1 MRQSVRIILL
11 IEIIVRIILLYFR
24 LKEFQKR
31 SGGIFIIMS
40 KRQSSKYFNAIT
52 AMAVAASA
60 VVVVAPTVSEAS
72 SFSDV
77 KPTHQFYDA
86 IKSLSERGIINGF
99 QDGTFKP
106 GQNLTRGQAAKIIAG
121 VLQLDTKNVTNPKF
135 KDIPISHQYYGAI
148 AALKQAGI
156 IDGYEDGTFR
166 QGANIQRNHVAKI
179 IANALNLNAEN
190 VDALPFTDVRIDY
203 KEAIV
208 ALFENNVTTGKTATL
223 FDGSSNVTRGQM
235 AAFITRAEAVRN
247 QTPQPAQSVTFKV
260 ENYEASGIVIN
271 GSTYSFHSSISS
283 IFTETNK
290 TALTGAT
297 ITATVENGVLTKIN
311 NVTLNKSGT
320 AESRVVLDSTASI
333 DSLTINADYVAVRNV
348 SVTGNA
354 TITSAVLTEVEFEGA
369 KITGDLI
376 VDDQVAGSIASMNNK
391 FAADGKSGTK
401 VKLENSRAGKVYV
414 KRNDVSIVSDTVIHE
429 ITITAKVTL
438 INLDGTVT
446 KATVE
451 SSAKLDIK
459 GNATIGQLLLTTAVE
474 LALKVKGIVNTL
486 SVNNP
491 NTQITVGAGLKIN
504 ELSIPAGSTAEKII
518 INYAEI
524 ASQIV
529 TVIIGNVPSTS
540 KPNPG
545 TPSTGGGS
553 GTPTPPVIDNKLN
566 VRTITELNQALK
578 TAKHGDTIK
587 LMTSLTGDINL
598 TSLVNLDFNGHT
610 LTGNVTI
617 TEAKATGSYSL
628 TPTGTGTIAGDLV
641 INAPNVNINIDGLT
655 VEGETVIY

>member
-401 VKLENSRAGKVYV
+401 VKLENSLSGKVYV

>member
-1 MRQSVRIILL
+1 
-11 IEIIVRIILLYFR
+11 
-24 LKEFQKR
+24 
-31 SGGIFIIMS
+31 MS
-40 KRQSSKYFNAIT
+40 KRRSSNYFKAIT

-60 VVVVAPTVSEAS
+60 VVIVAPVAPEAS
-72 SFSDV
+72 NFSDI

-86 IKSLSERGIINGF
+86 IKNLSDRGIINGF

-106 GQNLTRGQAAKIIAG
+106 EQNLTRGQAAKIIAG
-121 VLQLDTKNVTNPKF
+121 VLGLDTTNVSNPNF
-135 KDIPISHQYYGAI
+135 KDIPTTHQYYGAI

-166 QGANIQRNHVAKI
+166 QGANIQRNHAAKI
-179 IANALNLNAEN
+179 IANALNLKAEN
-190 VDALPFTDVRIDY
+190 VNSLPFTDVRTDY
-203 KEAIV
+203 KEAIA
-208 ALFENNVTTGKTATL
+208 ALFENNVTTGKTTTL
-223 FDGSSNVTRGQM
+223 FDGASNMTRGQM

-247 QTPQPAQSVTFKV
+247 QTPQPSQDVTFKV
-260 ENYEASGIVIN
+260 EDYIASGIVIN
-271 GSTYSFHSSISS
+271 GITYSYHTSITS
-283 IFTETNK
+283 IFTDSNK
-290 TALTGAT
+290 AVLTGAT

-320 AESRVVLDSTASI
+320 AESRVVLDSTATI

-376 VDDQVAGSIASMNNK
+376 VDDQVAGSIASIDNK
-391 FAADGKSGTK
+391 FAADGKSGPK
-401 VKLENSRAGKVYV
+401 VKLKNSRAGKVYV
-414 KRNDVSIVSDTVIHE
+414 KRNDVSIEFDTIIPE
-429 ITITAKVTL
+429 ITIAAKVTL

-446 KATVE
+446 KVTVE

-459 GNATIGQLLLTTAVE
+459 GDATIGQLLLTTAVE

-486 SVNNP
+486 TVNNP
-491 NTQITVGAGLKIN
+491 NAQITVGTGLKIN

-518 INYAEI
+518 RNYAEI

-529 TVIIGNVPSTS
+529 KVIIGNVPSTP

-545 TPSTGGGS
+545 TPSTGEGS
-553 GTPTPPVIDNKLN
+553 GTPNPPVIDNKLN
-566 VRTITELNQALK
+566 VRNIAELNQALK
-578 TAKHGDTIK
+578 TAKREDTIK
-587 LMTSLTGDINL
+587 LIASITGDINL

-617 TEAKATGSYSL
+617 TEPTAMGSYSL
-628 TPTGTGTIAGDLV
+628 TPTGTGTITGDLF

-655 VEGETVIY
+655 VEGETVIN

>member
-1 MRQSVRIILL
+1 
-11 IEIIVRIILLYFR
+11 
-24 LKEFQKR
+24 
-31 SGGIFIIMS
+31 MS

-223 FDGSSNVTRGQM
+223 FNGSSNVTRGQM

-311 NVTLNKSGT
+311 NVKLNKSGT

>member
-11 IEIIVRIILLYFR
+11 IEIIVRKILLYFR

-40 KRQSSKYFNAIT
+40 KRHSSKYFNAIT
-52 AMAVAASA
+52 AMAVAATA

-77 KPTHQFYDA
+77 NPTHQFYDA

-179 IANALNLNAEN
+179 IANALNLKAEN

-223 FDGSSNVTRGQM
+223 FDGFSNVTRGQM

-260 ENYEASGIVIN
+260 ENYKASGIVIN

-320 AESRVVLDSTASI
+320 AESRVVLDSTATI
-333 DSLTINADYVAVRNV
+333 DSLTINADYAAVRNV

-414 KRNDVSIVSDTVIHE
+414 KRNDVSIISDTVINE

-459 GNATIGQLLLTTAVE
+459 GNATIGQILLTTAVE

-491 NTQITVGAGLKIN
+491 NAQITVGAGLKIN

-529 TVIIGNVPSTS
+529 KVIIGNVPSTS

-610 LTGNVTI
+610 LTGSVTI
-617 TEAKATGSYSL
+617 TEPKATGSYSL

>member
-11 IEIIVRIILLYFR
+11 IEITVRIILLYFR

-40 KRQSSKYFNAIT
+40 KRHSSKYFNAIT
-52 AMAVAASA
+52 AMAVAVSA

-179 IANALNLNAEN
+179 IANALNLKAEN

-203 KEAIV
+203 KEAIG

-260 ENYEASGIVIN
+260 ENYKASGIVIN

-320 AESRVVLDSTASI
+320 AESRVVLDSTATI
-333 DSLTINADYVAVRNV
+333 DSLTINADYAAVRNV

-414 KRNDVSIVSDTVIHE
+414 KRNDVSIVSDTVINE
-429 ITITAKVTL
+429 ITITAKITL

-459 GNATIGQLLLTTAVE
+459 GNATIGQILLTTAVE

-491 NTQITVGAGLKIN
+491 NAQITVGAGLKIN

-529 TVIIGNVPSTS
+529 KVIIGNVPSTS

-610 LTGNVTI
+610 LTGSVTI
-617 TEAKATGSYSL
+617 TEPKATGSYSL

>member
-223 FDGSSNVTRGQM
+223 FNGSSNVTRGQM

-311 NVTLNKSGT
+311 NVKLNKSGT

>member
-11 IEIIVRIILLYFR
+11 IEIIVRKILLYFR

-40 KRQSSKYFNAIT
+40 KRHSSKYFNAIT
-52 AMAVAASA
+52 AMAVAATA

-77 KPTHQFYDA
+77 NPTHQFYDA

-179 IANALNLNAEN
+179 IANALNLKAEN

-223 FDGSSNVTRGQM
+223 FDGFSNVTRGQM

-260 ENYEASGIVIN
+260 ENYKASGIVIN

-320 AESRVVLDSTASI
+320 AESRVVLDSTATI

-414 KRNDVSIVSDTVIHE
+414 KRNDVSIVSDTVINE

-459 GNATIGQLLLTTAVE
+459 GNATIGQILLTTAVE

-491 NTQITVGAGLKIN
+491 NAQITVGAGLKIN

-529 TVIIGNVPSTS
+529 KVIIGNVPSTS

-610 LTGNVTI
+610 LTGSVTI
-617 TEAKATGSYSL
+617 TEPKATGSYSL